1 MEAVRLPGRSFRM
14 EKRSMKAKGILFVLA
29 MGAACLAAW
38 TGRMVMGQQVTQPGM
53 QAAPDAPGVLPDMV
67 PAEPGAIPP
76 GAVPAPKPVG
86 GKKSRLAAA
95 PAGKVSAPP
104 AVSPPVVGGPTPPP
118 VMDGGPVTV
127 SPVIEG
133 APAVNEPV
141 VDAVPTATNDNPTGR
156 QEPAVSI
163 EWIGPPTAKLGQ
175 PVTYQIIV
183 KNISSSA
190 VNQVVV
196 RNRLPAGVT
205 VSATEPKAV
214 TDGNM
219 LIWDLGTLQ
228 PRQEKRL
235 DLKMLP
241 EAKGDL
247 ACQAM
252 VTLTGS
258 STARLR
264 VREPKLQLKASA
276 PDKVVLGDMATVTLT
291 VTNPGDGTADRVKIK
306 ATLSDGLENARGKT
320 IDFDVGD
327 LAPKETR
334 SVQLVCSTKA
344 GGEQKCEAVAVSD
357 GNLTSQDA
365 AAIDVVLPQVD
376 LAVTGPRLRYLDRHA
391 TYVFKITN
399 PGSASANNVTI
410 SDQIPQGFKFV
421 TASDGGRHDF
431 TTRTVSWFLG
441 DLPPGQSREVTLE
454 VVAVNTGEHKHKI
467 TVTAARGLK
476 TEAEALTRVEGLSAL
491 LMELIDLDDPVEVGA
506 DTSYEI
512 HVTNTGSKTE
522 TNLQLICTIPDK
534 MEFRGAKCPANCRF
548 HLEGKDVVFE
558 ALPKLAPRADAFYR
572 VNVRGTAAGDL
583 RFRARIKADGLTE
596 PVLKEE
602 STKVYGDDVLPK

>member
-1 MEAVRLPGRSFRM
+1 
-14 EKRSMKAKGILFVLA
+14 MKAKGILFVLA
-29 MGAACLAAW
+29 ISAACLAAW
-38 TGRMVMGQQVTQPGM
+38 TGRMVLGQQATQPGM
-53 QAAPDAPGVLPDMV
+53 PASPETPPAVLPDMV
-67 PAEPGAIPP
+67 PGDHADAVPP
-76 GAVPAPKPVG
+76 PAVPAPKA
-86 GKKSRLAAA
+86 GKKQRLAPVPAATPVVAA
-95 PAGKVSAPP
+95 PVSAPP
-104 AVSPPVVGGPTPPP
+104 ATVPPP
-118 VMDGGPVTV
+118 VMPGNGGAPVTV
-127 SPVIEG
+127 SPIVSEV
-133 APAVNEPV
+133 PAVNEP
-141 VDAVPTATNDNPTGR
+141 VDAVPTATNENPTGR

-214 TDGNM
+214 SDGNT

-235 DLKMLP
+235 DLKLLP
-241 EAKGDL
+241 ESKGDL
-247 ACQAM
+247 ACQAT

-264 VREPKLQLKASA
+264 VREPKLLLKASS
-276 PDKVVLGDMATVTLT
+276 PEKIVLGDMATVTLT

-306 ATLSDGLENARGKT
+306 ATLSEGLENARGKT
-320 IDFDVGD
+320 IDFDIGD

-344 GGEQKCEAVAVSD
+344 GGEQKCDAVAIAE

-365 AAIDVVLPQVD
+365 ATVEVVLPQVD
-376 LAVTGPRLRYLDRHA
+376 LAVTGPRLRYLDRRA

-399 PGSASANNVTI
+399 PGSAPANNVTI

-441 DLPPGQSREVTLE
+441 DLPPGQSREVNLE

-476 TEAEALTRVEGLSAL
+476 TEAEAATRVEGLSAL

-522 TNLQLICTIPDK
+522 TNLQLVCTIPDK
-534 MEFRGAKCPANCRF
+534 MEFRGAKCPAGCRF
-548 HLEGKDVVFE
+548 HMEGKDVVFE

-572 VNVRGTAAGDL
+572 VSVRGMAAGDL

-602 STKVYGDDVLPK
+602 STKVYGDEALPK